1 MMMNNMNN
9 NINNMNP
16 INNNMISNT
25 SKMEIIM
32 HLMNQNAYMKNQIEI
47 NNQLIFRLFQDCFQM
62 PIINNLFHNN
72 NQNLQ
77 AINNLNM

>member
-16 INNNMISNT
+16 MNNNMISNT

-32 HLMNQNAYMKNQIEI
+32 RLMNQNAYMKNQIGI
-47 NNQLIFRLFQDCFQM
+47 NNQLIFRLFQDCF
-62 PIINNLFHNN
+62 
-72 NQNLQ
+72 
-77 AINNLNM
+77 

>member
-1 MMMNNMNN
+1 MNKNIFVIKINNSMMMYNMNN

-16 INNNMISNT
+16 MNNNMISNT

-32 HLMNQNAYMKNQIEI
+32 HLMNQNAYMQNQIEI

-62 PIINNLFHNN
+62 PII
-72 NQNLQ
+72 
-77 AINNLNM
+77 